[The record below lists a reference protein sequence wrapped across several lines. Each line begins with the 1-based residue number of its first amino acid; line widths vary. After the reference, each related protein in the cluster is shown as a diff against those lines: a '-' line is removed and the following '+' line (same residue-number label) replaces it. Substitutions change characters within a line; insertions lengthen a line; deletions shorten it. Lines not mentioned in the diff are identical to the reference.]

1 MATIAASTAAPA
13 ANLPANPPERQPTD
27 WTTPAMQA
35 RIAGRYAKERN
46 FRRLGAGALI
56 VAAGFLAFLLFT
68 IVRDG
73 WSGFLR
79 TEARIE
85 VQFDAATL
93 GVDPAQVAGP
103 QGQALLARADWQ
115 ALLLETAKQLG
126 PANDQLSDAAWTTL
140 RDAVMADPALL
151 GQRASLWVPVRS
163 SIDLLAKGKFDL
175 SAPADSRGVSD
186 REVSDWRWLEGQ
198 GRLRTGFNSTFLGSA
213 DSTEPELAG
222 IGGAALGSL
231 LTLIVT
237 IAIAFP
243 LGVLSAVW
251 LEEFAPKGRIAD
263 IIELSI
269 NNLAAVPSII
279 FGLLGLAFFLNFAG
293 MPRSAPLVGGI
304 TLALMIMPVIVIAS
318 RVAIKAVPPSIRD
331 AALGIGASPIQVVF
345 HHVLPL
351 ALPGI
356 MTGTIIGVARALGE
370 TAPLLLIGMRAFV
383 TDVPQGFTAPATVL
397 PMQVFL
403 WSDDVQRGF
412 VEKTSAAIIVLLV
425 VLIAMNSLAIYLRNR
440 FERRW

>member
-1 MATIAASTAAPA
+1 MATLSVDPLQAGAPA
-13 ANLPANPPERQPTD
+13 ERQPTD
-27 WTTPAMQA
+27 WTTSAMQG
-35 RIAGRYAKERN
+35 RIAARYRAERN
-46 FRRLGAGALI
+46 FRRLGAAALVI
-56 VAAGFLAFLLFT
+56 AASFLAFLLFT

-73 WSGFLR
+73 ASGFVR
-79 TEARIE
+79 TEARID

-93 GVDPAQVAGP
+93 AVDPAAVAGP
-103 QGQALLARADWQ
+103 NGQAALARADYQ
-115 ALLLETAKQLG
+115 ALLLVAARQLG
-126 PANDQLSDAAWTTL
+126 PADDTLSDAAWMGL
-140 RDAVMADPALL
+140 RDAIMANPALL

-163 SIDLLAKGKFDL
+163 QVDLLAKGKYDL
-175 SAPADSRGVSD
+175 AAPADSRGVSD
-186 REVSDWRWLEGQ
+186 REVADWRWLEAQ
-198 GRLRTGFNSTFLGSA
+198 NRLRTGFNSTFLFGA

-318 RVAIKAVPPSIRD
+318 RVAIKSVPPSIRD

-370 TAPLLLIGMRAFV
+370 TAPLLLIGMRAFI

-412 VEKTSAAIIVLLV
+412 VEKTSAAIIVLMA
-425 VLIAMNSLAIYLRNR
+425 VLITMNSLAIYLRNR

>member
-1 MATIAASTAAPA
+1 MATLAAPA
-13 ANLPANPPERQPTD
+13 GPIAERQPTD
-27 WTTPAMQA
+27 WATPAMRS
-35 RIAGRYAKERN
+35 RIAARYRAERN
-46 FRRLGAGALI
+46 FRRLGAAALVI
-56 VAAGFLAFLLFT
+56 AASFLAFLLFT

-73 WSGFLR
+73 WTGFQR
-79 TEARIE
+79 TETRIE
-85 VQFDAATL
+85 VQFDAAML
-93 GVDPAQVAGP
+93 GVDPAAVSGP
-103 QGQALLARADWQ
+103 QGQALLARADYQ
-115 ALLLETAKQLG
+115 ALLLKAAEQLG
-126 PANDQLSDAAWTTL
+126 PADDTLSDAAWMDL
-140 RDAVMADPALL
+140 REALMDDPTLL
-151 GQRASLWVPVRS
+151 GKRASLWVPVRS
-163 SIDLLAKGKFDL
+163 SIDLLAKGKYDL
-175 SAPADSRGVSD
+175 AAPAESRGVTD
-186 REVSDWRWLEGQ
+186 REVSDWRWLEKD
-198 GRLRTGFNSTFLGSA
+198 GRLRTGFNTTFLFGA

-231 LTLIVT
+231 LTLAVT

-243 LGVLSAVW
+243 LGVFSAVW
-251 LEEFAPKGRIAD
+251 LEEFAPKGRLAD

-356 MTGTIIGVARALGE
+356 MTGTIIGIARALGE

-412 VEKTSAAIIVLLV
+412 VEKTSAAIIVLML

>member
-1 MATIAASTAAPA
+1 MSAIPMQRPA
-13 ANLPANPPERQPTD
+13 LRAPTD
-27 WTTPAMQA
+27 WNAPAMQA
-35 RIAGRYAKERN
+35 RIAARYRAERR
-46 FRRLGAGALI
+46 FRALG
-56 VAAGFLAFLLFT
+56 VAALLIAASFLAFLLFT

-73 WSGFLR
+73 WSGFQR
-79 TEARIE
+79 TEVRLD

-93 GVDPAQVAGP
+93 GLDPAALRGP
-103 QGQALLARADWQ
+103 QAGTLLARADYPG
-115 ALLLETAKQLG
+115 LLLVAGKQLG
-126 PANDQLSDAAWTTL
+126 SAADTLSDAAWLEL
-140 RDAVMADPALL
+140 RAALVADPALL
-151 GQRASLWVPVRS
+151 GKSASLWVPVRS
-163 SIDLLAKGKFDL
+163 SIDLLAKGKYDL
-175 SAPADSRGVSD
+175 AAPADSRGVSD
-186 REVSDWRWLEGQ
+186 AEVADWRRLDSQ
-198 GRLRTGFNSTFLGSA
+198 GRLRTGLNTAFITGA

-231 LTLIVT
+231 FTLVIT

-251 LEEFAPKGRIAD
+251 LEEFAPRGRLAD

-293 MPRSAPLVGGI
+293 LPRSSPLVGGI
-304 TLALMIMPVIVIAS
+304 TLALMIMPVIVIAA
-318 RVAIKAVPPSIRD
+318 RIAIKSVPPSIRD

-383 TDVPQGFTAPATVL
+383 TDVPQGITSPATVL

-412 VEKTSAAIIVLLV
+412 VEKTSAAILVLLV
-425 VLIAMNSLAIYLRNR
+425 ILIAMNSLAIYLRNR

>member
-1 MATIAASTAAPA
+1 MTTASV
-13 ANLPANPPERQPTD
+13 PERQPTD
-27 WTTPAMQA
+27 WTTPAMRA
-35 RIAGRYAKERN
+35 RIAARYRKERN
-46 FRRLGAGALI
+46 FRRLGAGALVI
-56 VAAGFLAFLLFT
+56 AASFLAFLLFT

-79 TEARIE
+79 TEARLE
-85 VQFDAATL
+85 VQYDAATL
-93 GVDPAQVAGP
+93 GVDPARVAGP
-103 QGQALLARADWQ
+103 GGAALLARADYQ
-115 ALLLETAKQLG
+115 ALLLKAADQLG
-126 PANDQLSDAAWTTL
+126 PASDQLSDAAWLEL
-140 RDAVMADPALL
+140 RAALVANPALL
-151 GQRASLWVPVRS
+151 GQRASVWVPVRS
-163 SIDLLAKGKFDL
+163 PIDLLAKGKYDL
-175 SAPADSRGVSD
+175 AAPADSRGVSD
-186 REVSDWRWLEGQ
+186 REVADWRWLDSHQ
-198 GRLRTGFNSTFLGSA
+198 RLRTGFNAAFITGA

-251 LEEFAPKGRIAD
+251 LEEFAPKGRVAD

-304 TLALMIMPVIVIAS
+304 TLALMIMPVIVIAA

-356 MTGTIIGVARALGE
+356 MTGTIIGIARALGE

-412 VEKTSAAIIVLLV
+412 VEKTSAAIIVLLF

>member
-1 MATIAASTAAPA
+1 MNAASPPDRRPA
-13 ANLPANPPERQPTD
+13 ERGPTD
-27 WTTPAMQA
+27 WSAPAMQK
-35 RIAGRYAKERN
+35 RIAGRYRAERN
-46 FRRLGAGALI
+46 FRWLGILALSI
-56 VAAGFLAFLLFT
+56 AASFLAFLLFT

-73 WSGFLR
+73 WTGFQRSETRLDV
-79 TEARIE
+79 T
-85 VQFDAATL
+85 FDAAAL
-93 GVDPAQVAGP
+93 GLDPAAVRGP
-103 QGQALLARADWQ
+103 QGAALLARADYP
-115 ALLLETAKQLG
+115 ALLLQSAAQLG
-126 PANDQLSDAAWTTL
+126 PAADTLSDAAWL
-140 RDAVMADPALL
+140 EIRDALVADPSLL
-151 GQRASLWVPVRS
+151 GKRASLWVPVRS
-163 SIDLLAKGKFDL
+163 SIDLLAKGKYDL
-175 SAPADSRGVSD
+175 AEPAESRGVSD
-186 REVSDWRWLEGQ
+186 AEVADWRWLVDQ
-198 GRLRTGFNSTFLGSA
+198 GRLRTGFNATFITGA

-231 LTLIVT
+231 FTLVIT

-251 LEEFAPKGRIAD
+251 LEEFAPKGRLAD

-293 MPRSAPLVGGI
+293 LPRSAPLVGGI

-318 RVAIKAVPPSIRD
+318 RVAIKSVPPSIRD

-356 MTGTIIGVARALGE
+356 MTGTIIGIARALGE

-383 TDVPQGFTAPATVL
+383 TDVPQGITSPATVL

-412 VEKTSAAIIVLLV
+412 VEKTSAAILVLLV
-425 VLIAMNSLAIYLRNR
+425 ILIAMNSLAIYLRNR

>member
-1 MATIAASTAAPA
+1 MSGAPA
-13 ANLPANPPERQPTD
+13 MPAAKLMERGPTD
-27 WTTPAMQA
+27 WTGNAMQA
-35 RIAGRYAKERN
+35 RIRARYRAERN
-46 FRRLGAGALI
+46 FRRLGIAALVI
-56 VAAGFLAFLLFT
+56 AASFLAFLLFT

-73 WSGFLR
+73 WSGFQR
-79 TEARIE
+79 TEVRLD
-85 VQFDAATL
+85 VRFDAATL
-93 GVDPAQVAGP
+93 GVDPAAVRSPDGKAI
-103 QGQALLARADWQ
+103 LMRADYP
-115 ALLLETAKQLG
+115 ALLLAAAKQLG
-126 PANDQLSDAAWTTL
+126 PADDTLSDAAWLEL
-140 RDAVMADPALL
+140 REALLDDPALL
-151 GQRASLWVPVRS
+151 GKQASLWVPVRS
-163 SIDLLAKGKFDL
+163 SIDLLAKGKYDL
-175 SAPADSRGVSD
+175 AAPAESRGVSD
-186 REVSDWRWLEGQ
+186 REVSDWRWLDGQ
-198 GRLRTGFNSTFLGSA
+198 GRLRTGFNSTFITGA

-231 LTLIVT
+231 LTLIIT

-251 LEEFAPKGRIAD
+251 LEEFAPKGRLAD
-263 IIELSI
+263 VIELSI

-279 FGLLGLAFFLNFAG
+279 FGLLGLAFFLNVAG
-293 MPRSAPLVGGI
+293 LPRSSPLVGGI

-351 ALPGI
+351 GLPGI

-383 TDVPQGFTAPATVL
+383 TDVPQGLAAPATVL

-412 VEKTSAAIIVLLV
+412 VEKTSAAILVLLV
-425 VLIAMNSLAIYLRNR
+425 ILIVMNSLAIYLRNR

>member
-1 MATIAASTAAPA
+1 MTALAAPLA
-13 ANLPANPPERQPTD
+13 ERGPTD
-27 WTTPAMQA
+27 WTSTEMTQ
-35 RIAGRYAKERN
+35 RIARRYRAERN
-46 FRRLGAGALI
+46 FRRLGLLALL
-56 VAAGFLAFLLFT
+56 VAASFLAFLLFT

-73 WSGFLR
+73 WTGFQR
-79 TEARIE
+79 SEARLE
-85 VQFDAATL
+85 VVFDPAVL
-93 GVDPAQVAGP
+93 GVDPAAVGRAG
-103 QGQALLARADWQ
+103 GDRLLATADYP
-115 ALLLETAKQLG
+115 ALLLATAAQLG
-126 PANDQLSDAAWTTL
+126 PAADTLSDAAWLDLRETL
-140 RDAVMADPALL
+140 QADPTLL
-151 GQRASLWVPVRS
+151 GQRATIWVPVRS

-175 SAPADSRGVSD
+175 SAPSDSRGVSD
-186 REVSDWRWLEGQ
+186 EEVADWRWLEREN
-198 GRLRTGFNSTFLGSA
+198 RLRTGFNGAFISGA

-231 LTLIVT
+231 FTLAIT

-251 LEEFAPKGRIAD
+251 LEEFAPRGWLAD
-263 IIELSI
+263 VIELSI

-279 FGLLGLAFFLNFAG
+279 FGLLGLAFFLNIAG
-293 MPRSAPLVGGI
+293 LPRSSPLVGGI
-304 TLALMIMPVIVIAS
+304 TLALMIMPVIVIAA
-318 RVAIKAVPPSIRD
+318 RVAIKSVPPSIRD
-331 AALGIGASPIQVVF
+331 AALGIGASPLQVVF

-356 MTGTIIGVARALGE
+356 MTGTIIGIARALGE

-383 TDVPQGFTAPATVL
+383 TDVPQGVTQSATVL

-412 VEKTSAAIIVLLV
+412 VEKTSAAILILLV
-425 VLIAMNSLAIYLRNR
+425 ILIAMNSLAIYLRNR

>member
-1 MATIAASTAAPA
+1 MATVAAPA
-13 ANLPANPPERQPTD
+13 ASIAERQPTD
-27 WTTPAMQA
+27 WATPAMRS
-35 RIAGRYAKERN
+35 RIAARYRAERN
-46 FRRLGAGALI
+46 FRRLGAAALVI
-56 VAAGFLAFLLFT
+56 AASFLAFLLFT

-73 WSGFLR
+73 WTGFQR
-79 TEARIE
+79 TETRIE

-93 GVDPAQVAGP
+93 GVDPAAVVGP
-103 QGQALLARADWQ
+103 QGQALLARADYQ
-115 ALLLETAKQLG
+115 ALLLKAAEQLG
-126 PANDQLSDAAWTTL
+126 PADDTLSDAAWMEL
-140 RDAVMADPALL
+140 REALMENPALL
-151 GQRASLWVPVRS
+151 GKRASLWVPVRS
-163 SIDLLAKGKFDL
+163 SIDLLAKGKYDL
-175 SAPADSRGVSD
+175 AAPAESRGVTD
-186 REVSDWRWLEGQ
+186 REVSDWRWLDGQ
-198 GRLRTGFNSTFLGSA
+198 GRLRTGINTTFVFGA

-231 LTLIVT
+231 LTLAVT

-243 LGVLSAVW
+243 LGVFSAVW
-251 LEEFAPKGRIAD
+251 LEEFAPKGRLAD

-356 MTGTIIGVARALGE
+356 MTGTIIGIARALGE

-383 TDVPQGFTAPATVL
+383 TDVPQGFTSPVTVL

-412 VEKTSAAIIVLLV
+412 VEKTSAAIMVLML

>member
-1 MATIAASTAAPA
+1 MTTLVPGA
-13 ANLPANPPERQPTD
+13 LLRERQPTD
-27 WTTPAMQA
+27 WESPAMRA
-35 RIAGRYAKERN
+35 RIAARYRAERI
-46 FRRLGAGALI
+46 FRRLGAAALVI
-56 VAAGFLAFLLFT
+56 AASFLAFLLFT

-79 TEARIE
+79 TEAR
-85 VQFDAATL
+85 VDVTFTPATL
-93 GVDPAQVAGP
+93 GLDPAAVSGP
-103 QGQALLARADWQ
+103 QGKMLLARADYL
-115 ALLLETAKQLG
+115 ALMNESARSLG
-126 PANDQLSDAAWTTL
+126 PASGTLSDAAWLEL
-140 RDAVMADPALL
+140 REQLVANPALL
-151 GQRASLWVPVRS
+151 GKTMSLWVPVRS
-163 SIDLLAKGKFDL
+163 TIDLLAKDKFDL
-175 SAPADSRGVSD
+175 AAPADSRGVTD
-186 REVSDWRWLEGQ
+186 REVAAWRWLANE
-198 GRLRTGFNSTFLGSA
+198 GRLRTNFNAAFLRNA

-231 LTLIVT
+231 LTLVIT
-237 IAIAFP
+237 IGVAFP

-251 LEEFAPKGRIAD
+251 LEEFAPRGRLAD

-304 TLALMIMPVIVIAS
+304 TLALMIMPVIVIAA

-345 HHVLPL
+345 QHVLPL

-383 TDVPQGFTAPATVL
+383 TDVPQGFTSPATVL

-412 VEKTSAAIIVLLV
+412 VEKTSAAILVLLV
-425 VLIAMNSLAIYLRNR
+425 ILIAMNSVAIYLRNR

>member
-1 MATIAASTAAPA
+1 MATIAASGASGK
-13 ANLPANPPERQPTD
+13 PPLERLPTD
-27 WTTPAMQA
+27 WASAEMQG
-35 RIAGRYAKERN
+35 RIAARYRAERN
-46 FRRLGAGALI
+46 FRRLGAGALM

-73 WSGFLR
+73 WTGFLR
-79 TEARIE
+79 TEARVE
-85 VQFDAATL
+85 VMFDAATL
-93 GVDPAQVAGP
+93 GIDPAALRAPGA
-103 QGQALLARADWQ
+103 QAVLARADYV
-115 ALLLETAKQLG
+115 ALMDKAALQLG
-126 PANDQLSDAAWTTL
+126 PASDMLSDAAWLAL
-140 RDAVMADPALL
+140 RDRLVADPTLI
-151 GQRASLWVPVRS
+151 GRTETLWVPVRS
-163 SIDLLAKGKFDL
+163 SIDLLAKGKYDL
-175 SAPADSRGVSD
+175 DAPADSRGVTD
-186 REVSDWRWLEGQ
+186 REVSDWRWLESQ
-198 GRLRTGFNSTFLGSA
+198 GRLRTVFNRAFIGNA

-231 LTLIVT
+231 FTLFVT

-243 LGVLSAVW
+243 LGVFSAAW
-251 LEEFAPKGRIAD
+251 LEEFAPKGRLAD

-279 FGLLGLAFFLNFAG
+279 FGLLGLAFFLNYAG
-293 MPRSAPLVGGI
+293 LPRSSPLVGGI

-318 RVAIKAVPPSIRD
+318 RVAIQAVPPSIRD

-345 HHVLPL
+345 QHVVPL

-356 MTGTIIGVARALGE
+356 MTGTIIGISRALGE

-383 TDVPQGFTAPATVL
+383 TDTPQGLTAPATVL

-412 VEKTSAAIIVLLV
+412 VEKTSAAIMVLL
-425 VLIAMNSLAIYLRNR
+425 LILILMNSVAIYLRNR

>member
-1 MATIAASTAAPA
+1 
-13 ANLPANPPERQPTD
+13 
-27 WTTPAMQA
+27 
-35 RIAGRYAKERN
+35 
-46 FRRLGAGALI
+46 
-56 VAAGFLAFLLFT
+56 
-68 IVRDG
+68 
-73 WSGFLR
+73 
-79 TEARIE
+79 
-85 VQFDAATL
+85 
-93 GVDPAQVAGP
+93 
-103 QGQALLARADWQ
+103 
-115 ALLLETAKQLG
+115 
-126 PANDQLSDAAWTTL
+126 
-140 RDAVMADPALL
+140 
-151 GQRASLWVPVRS
+151 
-163 SIDLLAKGKFDL
+163 
-175 SAPADSRGVSD
+175 
-186 REVSDWRWLEGQ
+186 
-198 GRLRTGFNSTFLGSA
+198 
-213 DSTEPELAG
+213 
-222 IGGAALGSL
+222 L
-231 LTLIVT
+231 LTLAVT

-243 LGVLSAVW
+243 LGVFSAVW
-251 LEEFAPKGRIAD
+251 LEEFAPKGRLAD

-356 MTGTIIGVARALGE
+356 MTGTIIGIARALGE

-412 VEKTSAAIIVLLV
+412 VEKTSAAIMVLML

>member
-1 MATIAASTAAPA
+1 MAAPYAPGLQADAPA
-13 ANLPANPPERQPTD
+13 AAAERQPTD
-27 WTTPAMQA
+27 WTTAAMQG
-35 RIAGRYAKERN
+35 RIAARYRAERN
-46 FRRLGAGALI
+46 FRRLGAAALVI
-56 VAAGFLAFLLFT
+56 AASFLAFLLFT

-73 WSGFLR
+73 ASGFVR
-79 TEARIE
+79 TEARID

-93 GVDPAQVAGP
+93 GVDPAAAAGP
-103 QGQALLARADWQ
+103 NAQAALARADYQ
-115 ALLLETAKQLG
+115 ALLLVAVRQLG
-126 PANDQLSDAAWTTL
+126 PAQDTLSDAAWMEL
-140 RDAVMADPALL
+140 RDAIMANPALM
-151 GQRASLWVPVRS
+151 GQRVSLWVPVRS
-163 SIDLLAKGKFDL
+163 QVDLLAKGKYDL
-175 SAPADSRGVSD
+175 AAPAESRGVSD
-186 REVSDWRWLEGQ
+186 REVDDWRWLEAQ
-198 GRLRTGFNSTFLGSA
+198 GRLRTGFNSTFLLGA

-251 LEEFAPKGRIAD
+251 LEEFAPRGRIAD

-318 RVAIKAVPPSIRD
+318 RVAIKSVPPSIRD

-356 MTGTIIGVARALGE
+356 MTGTIIGISRALGE

-383 TDVPQGFTAPATVL
+383 ADVPQGFTAPATVL

-412 VEKTSAAIIVLLV
+412 VEKTSAAIIVLMA
-425 VLIAMNSLAIYLRNR
+425 VLITMNSAAIYLRNR

>member
-1 MATIAASTAAPA
+1 MATVAAPA
-13 ANLPANPPERQPTD
+13 GPIAERQPTD
-27 WTTPAMQA
+27 WATPAMRS
-35 RIAGRYAKERN
+35 RIAARYRAERN
-46 FRRLGAGALI
+46 FRRLGAAALVI
-56 VAAGFLAFLLFT
+56 AAGFLAFLLFT

-73 WSGFLR
+73 WTGFQR
-79 TEARIE
+79 TETRIE

-93 GVDPAQVAGP
+93 GVDPAAVVGP
-103 QGQALLARADWQ
+103 QGQALLARADYQ
-115 ALLLETAKQLG
+115 ALLLKAAEQLG
-126 PANDQLSDAAWTTL
+126 PADDTLSDAAWMEL
-140 RDAVMADPALL
+140 REALMENPALL
-151 GQRASLWVPVRS
+151 GKRASLWVPVRS
-163 SIDLLAKGKFDL
+163 SIDLLAKGKYDL
-175 SAPADSRGVSD
+175 AAPAESRGVTD
-186 REVSDWRWLEGQ
+186 REVSDWRWLEGK
-198 GRLRTGFNSTFLGSA
+198 GRLRTGINTTFLFGA

-231 LTLIVT
+231 LTLAVT

-243 LGVLSAVW
+243 LGVFSAVW
-251 LEEFAPKGRIAD
+251 LEEFAPKGRLAD

-356 MTGTIIGVARALGE
+356 MTGTIIGIARALGE

-383 TDVPQGFTAPATVL
+383 TDVPQGFTSPVTVL

-412 VEKTSAAIIVLLV
+412 VEKTSAAIMVLML

>member
-1 MATIAASTAAPA
+1 MATMTAPSAVRA
-13 ANLPANPPERQPTD
+13 ERQPTD
-27 WTTPAMQA
+27 WTTSAMQG
-35 RIAGRYAKERN
+35 RIAARYRAERN
-46 FRRLGAGALI
+46 FRRLGAAALVI
-56 VAAGFLAFLLFT
+56 AASFLAFLLFT

-73 WSGFLR
+73 ASGFRR
-79 TEARIE
+79 TEAQLT
-85 VQFDAATL
+85 VTFDAATL
-93 GVDPAQVAGP
+93 GVDPAAVAGP
-103 QGQALLARADWQ
+103 DGQTVLARADYT
-115 ALLLETAKQLG
+115 ALMLASARQLG
-126 PANDQLSDAAWTTL
+126 PASDMLSDAAWLEL
-140 RDAVMADPALL
+140 RDALLADPALL
-151 GQRASLWVPVRS
+151 GKRATLWVPVRS
-163 SIDLLAKGKFDL
+163 QIDLLAKGKYDL

-186 REVSDWRWLEGQ
+186 REVADWKWLDSRGL
-198 GRLRTGFNSTFLGSA
+198 LRTGFNTTFLTGA

-231 LTLIVT
+231 LTVLVT
-237 IAIAFP
+237 ILIAFP

-251 LEEFAPKGRIAD
+251 LEEFAPKGRMAD

-318 RVAIKAVPPSIRD
+318 RVAIKSVPPSIRD

-356 MTGTIIGVARALGE
+356 MTGTIIGIARALGE
-370 TAPLLLIGMRAFV
+370 TAPLL
-383 TDVPQGFTAPATVL
+383 PAHA
-397 PMQVFL
+397 
-403 WSDDVQRGF
+403 RC
-412 VEKTSAAIIVLLV
+412 
-425 VLIAMNSLAIYLRNR
+425 R
-440 FERRW
+440 

>member
-1 MATIAASTAAPA
+1 MSPATAALA
-13 ANLPANPPERQPTD
+13 APVMERGPTD
-27 WTTPAMQA
+27 WTGSAMQA
-35 RIAGRYAKERN
+35 RIRARYRAERN
-46 FRRLGAGALI
+46 FRAAG
-56 VAAGFLAFLLFT
+56 VAALVIAASFLAFLLFT

-73 WSGFLR
+73 WSGFQR
-79 TEARIE
+79 TEARLE
-85 VQFDAATL
+85 VTFDAATL
-93 GVDPAQVAGP
+93 GVDPAAVRGP
-103 QGQALLARADWQ
+103 NGAAILARADYPG
-115 ALLLETAKQLG
+115 LLLAAAKQLG
-126 PANDQLSDAAWTTL
+126 PASDTLSDAAWLDL
-140 RDAVMADPALL
+140 RDALIADPALL
-151 GQRASLWVPVRS
+151 GQKATLWVPVRS
-163 SIDLLAKGKFDL
+163 PIDLLAKGKYDL
-175 SAPADSRGVSD
+175 SAPAESRGVSD
-186 REVSDWRWLEGQ
+186 REVADWRWLEGQ
-198 GRLRTGFNSTFLGSA
+198 GRLRTEFNTAFITGA

-231 LTLIVT
+231 FTLLIT

-251 LEEFAPKGRIAD
+251 LEEFAPKGRLAD
-263 IIELSI
+263 LIELSI

-279 FGLLGLAFFLNFAG
+279 FGLLGLAFFLNIAG
-293 MPRSAPLVGGI
+293 LPRSSPLVGGI
-304 TLALMIMPVIVIAS
+304 TLSLMIMPVIVIAA

-383 TDVPQGFTAPATVL
+383 TDVPQGLTAPATVL

-412 VEKTSAAIIVLLV
+412 VEKTSAAILVLLV
-425 VLIAMNSLAIYLRNR
+425 ILIAMNSLAIYLRNR